1 MSENSPKLPNPLSPS
16 SPSSIEVALGDIIQL
31 IAPTNST
38 INDQIY
44 LIEYIDET
52 KIKLINAA
60 TATRLILTM
69 SSKGGF
75 SDESITSIIILNS
88 PEFPG
93 YARQNNLIPGT
104 WLDIIFGG
112 ELPTIITGHIT
123 DLEEDMIEVKTYPGE
138 QIFYI
143 DFGYKGIP
151 ENIPIEQIRIRSPPS
166 DSPHVS
172 AASSSATVSVAS
184 PGISQEEEIG
194 VAPISVSKQPNL
206 PSISPQIPVE
216 EVKTALK
223 EILLDADS
231 IQFGDELES
240 IVQVVELPEEQ
251 KRYSIEKQT
260 TDLLNELISEFPNI
274 ERTKSVLNNIHAI
287 IERFR
292 QLREEFSSFDTNG
305 NATLV
310 KRRRED
316 YKPLAKTLL
325 SLNQKLFWIIPV
337 SKNIRK
343 FYNVDSS
350 NPTDFTVTTTEESI
364 ERENALA
371 DDYLTNKDSFVTYIN
386 KMNDYVTPYTNPD
399 PEFGFTQFVHTNIT
413 SILDNLTD
421 FYSSIV
427 TVAK

>member
-1 MSENSPKLPNPLSPS
+1 MSENSPKLPNPS
-16 SPSSIEVALGDIIQL
+16 SPSSVEIALGDIIQI
-31 IAPTNST
+31 IAPTNSA

-52 KIKLINAA
+52 KIKLINVA
-60 TATRLILTM
+60 TATRLLLTM

-75 SDESITSIIILNS
+75 SDESITSIVILNS
-88 PEFPG
+88 PESPS
-93 YARQNNLIPGT
+93 YARQNKLLPGT
-104 WLDIIFGG
+104 WVDIIFGG
-112 ELPTIITGHIT
+112 ELPTIITCHIT
-123 DLEEDMIEVKTYPGE
+123 DLEEDMIEIKTYPGE

-151 ENIPIEQIRIRSPPS
+151 ENIPIEEIRIRSPPS
-166 DSPHVS
+166 DSPRVS
-172 AASSSATVSVAS
+172 AASSSATLSATGSV
-184 PGISQEEEIG
+184 GISQEEEMG
-194 VAPISVSKQPNL
+194 VAPISISKQPNL

-240 IVQVVELPEEQ
+240 IVQVVELPDEQ

-260 TDLLNELISEFPNI
+260 TDLLNELVSKFPNV
-274 ERTKSVLNNIHAI
+274 ERTKSVLNNIHSI

-292 QLREEFSSFDTNG
+292 QLREEFSTFDSNG

-310 KRRRED
+310 KRRSDD

-325 SLNQKLFWIIPV
+325 SLNQKLFWILPV

-343 FYNVDSS
+343 FYNVDSA
-350 NPTDFTVTTTEESI
+350 NVTDFTATATEESI
-364 ERENALA
+364 EQENALT
-371 DDYLTNKDSFVTYIN
+371 DDYMTNKDSFVTYIN
-386 KMNDYVTPYTNPD
+386 KMNDYITPYTS
-399 PEFGFTQFVHTNIT
+399 NI
-413 SILDNLTD
+413 
-421 FYSSIV
+421 
-427 TVAK
+427 